1 MRFMI
6 KLLGLLGIV
15 GATAATAI
23 AIDRK
28 RRMLTGGGAPA
39 RASDVMGYR
48 EVAIID
54 AEIVGIAEVDPA
66 KLTQMGEAID
76 PELTKAAHEEI
87 PDQRAKL
94 PKR

>member
-1 MRFMI
+1 MI
-6 KLLGLLGIV
+6 KLLGLLGLV
-15 GATAATAI
+15 GASAATAV

-39 RASDVMGYR
+39 KAPDAMGYR

-66 KLTQMGEAID
+66 KLTQFGEGID
-76 PELTKAAHEEI
+76 PDLTKAAHEEI